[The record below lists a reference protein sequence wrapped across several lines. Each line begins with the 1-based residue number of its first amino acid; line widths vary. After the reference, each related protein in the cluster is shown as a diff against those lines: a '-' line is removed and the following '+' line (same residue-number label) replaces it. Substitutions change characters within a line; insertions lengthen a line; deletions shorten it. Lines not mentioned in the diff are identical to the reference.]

1 MISRAGC
8 VVRREPVDGACSQ
21 LILNS
26 RVHPIV
32 NALFRSEAE
41 AGAGAK
47 AARAEAWAVSTE
59 LGRKK
64 KTVNPLQRIFKTR
77 EGGKDGYANI
87 LPEPHWHRLAALR
100 VHTVPDMA

>member
-1 MISRAGC
+1 MHKKVISRAGC

-64 KTVNPLQRIFKTR
+64 KNGQPASTYF
-77 EGGKDGYANI
+77 
-87 LPEPHWHRLAALR
+87 
-100 VHTVPDMA
+100 